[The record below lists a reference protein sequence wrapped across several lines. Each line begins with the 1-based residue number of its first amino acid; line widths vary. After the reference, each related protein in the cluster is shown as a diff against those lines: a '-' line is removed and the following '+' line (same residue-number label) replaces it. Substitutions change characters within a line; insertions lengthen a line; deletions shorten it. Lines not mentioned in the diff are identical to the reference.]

1 MIPVVLPTQ
10 YVRGSN
16 ARFDP
21 YKSLMAAVL
30 QTAVDDRWGSV
41 HRQVPRQWSADEIKG
56 VRLATAYL
64 ASTDRTWPFSFENV
78 CEALGLDPTVLRQE
92 LQKELRT

>member
-1 MIPVVLPTQ
+1 MPVVLPTQ

-64 ASTDRTWPFSFENV
+64 ASTDRAWPFSFENL
-78 CEALGLDPTVLRQE
+78 CEALGLDANSLRD
-92 LQKELRT
+92 ELRKEART